1 MAEPNEVL
9 GGLDPTEYTA
19 PEAGYGISTVADP
32 RIAALADMLKAR
44 RTATRPAADA
54 DSSRASRL
62 QRFKDKASDTRS
74 AMKGQQFKPTGTK
87 SVIRETQ
94 DVFFNPLEALEAERR
109 AFMED
114 FGLSDEGRYV
124 TSLADDLRGLQE
136 GELVLTDYRDDG
148 YIREGTEP
156 TKLDAQLN
164 YDLSYRDDR
173 FGRPQ
178 FGELSPYDEGGF
190 RIGDI
195 TDQDI
200 LLGQNIRE
208 REVYTPGSYRDYE
221 VRYKQVPE
229 ADVRIGDP
237 TTTTFQSTADLGLDN
252 QGEDYANKLFST
264 SLKFLGGDDMSDFLK
279 EGNYVYNKDTRKYEF
294 TELDPDPNKP
304 QKLGL
309 EVSPYELVDPEAF
322 RRLGETVTEYGVPD
336 ENADN
341 PFNDI
346 LKYVT
351 GTEATPLN
359 PNFLPSNLGYASSAA
374 HGHNINYALIDP
386 YIEDPASPGTRGH
399 FYEAYDGPGVQKT
412 YEEQP
417 GVQPVGDEK
426 SRYISKL
433 DLLAN
438 ARAAYNL
445 DNLLRGNSSSNPY
458 SFGGEFTRIGD
469 LPAPVAAPTKTY
481 ADYAKQLAANR
492 VSGIGGLAP
501 GLI

>member
-9 GGLDPTEYTA
+9 GGIAPTDYTA
-19 PEAGYGISTVADP
+19 PAAGYGISSVADP
-32 RIAALADMLKAR
+32 RISALADMLRAK
-44 RTATRPAADA
+44 RTATRPESD
-54 DSSRASRL
+54 RASQL
-62 QRFKDKASDTRS
+62 QRFKDTASGTRS
-74 AMKGQQFKPTGTK
+74 AMKGQQFMPTGTK

-109 AFMED
+109 AFMEE
-114 FGLSDEGRYV
+114 FGLSDENRTTYI

-136 GELVLTDYRDDG
+136 GELVLTDYQDDG
-148 YIREGTEP
+148 SKGADP

-164 YDLSYRDDR
+164 YDLSYRKDR
-173 FGRPQ
+173 LGRGV
-178 FGELSPYDEGGF
+178 FGEINPYDEGGF

-200 LLGQNIRE
+200 LLGQNIQE

-229 ADVRIGDP
+229 SDVRIGDP
-237 TTTTFQSTADLGLDN
+237 TKTTFQSTADLGLDN

-264 SLKFLGGDDMSDFLK
+264 SLKFLGGDDMSDLLQ
-279 EGNYVYNKDTRKYEF
+279 ERGYVKNPDTRKYEF
-294 TELDPDPNKP
+294 VDLDPDPNMP
-304 QKLGL
+304 QKL
-309 EVSPYELVDPEAF
+309 SPEISAYELVDPEAF
-322 RRLGETVTEYGVPD
+322 RRLGETVTEYGSPD
-336 ENADN
+336 ENAYN

-359 PNFLPSNLGYASSAA
+359 PNFLPENLGYSYTAA
-374 HGHNINYALIDP
+374 HGGKINYALIDP
-386 YIEDPASPGTRGH
+386 YIEDPAAHGTRGVL
-399 FYEAYDGPGVQKT
+399 FEAYDGPGVQKT

-417 GVQPVGDEK
+417 GVQPTGDSK
-426 SRYISKL
+426 SRFINKA

-445 DNLLRGNSSSNPY
+445 DNLLRGNVSSNPY
-458 SFGGEFTRIGD
+458 SFGGEFTRIDD

-492 VSGIGGLAP
+492 LSGIGGLAP
-501 GLI
+501 GLV